1 MATDEELIE
10 AIKRPDRYYHITIGG
25 YGGETSYA
33 RITEAAYNYW
43 NDQETSELES
53 YMSGPESYVEEDNP
67 DLPAEANFLYNAE
80 EEYYQDWYDPPN
92 ELLHGWGVD
101 IDNSWISIEERDS
114 EEYNSKH
121 LAEIVDTVDTPVYIK
136 DNNIEK
142 VDAPHALDLDFLL
155 YPHGHYEEDESDEHE
170 EGEPKPLE
178 DGTVPEPYVFYG
190 MSAEKGTFFDGV
202 VHLDDGSKFDPT
214 KLTIFVEAQPNG
226 DTIISK
232 VTYNG
237 WTIDN
242 NGGDTTGK
250 GYYAS
255 VWDW

>member
-1 MATDEELIE
+1 M
-10 AIKRPDRYYHITIGG
+10 G
-25 YGGETSYA
+25 
-33 RITEAAYNYW
+33 
-43 NDQETSELES
+43 SE
-53 YMSGPESYVEEDNP
+53 MC
-67 DLPAEANFLYNAE
+67 
-80 EEYYQDWYDPPN
+80 
-92 ELLHGWGVD
+92 
-101 IDNSWISIEERDS
+101 IRDS
-114 EEYNSKH
+114 N
-121 LAEIVDTVDTPVYIK
+121 
-136 DNNIEK
+136 
-142 VDAPHALDLDFLL
+142 
-155 YPHGHYEEDESDEHE
+155 
-170 EGEPKPLE
+170 EGEPLPLD

-202 VHLDDGSKFDPT
+202 VHVNDGSKFDPT

-250 GYYAS
+250 GYYAA

>member
-1 MATDEELIE
+1 MATNEELID
-10 AIKRPDRYYHITIGG
+10 AIKRPDRYYHISIGG

-53 YMSGPESYVEEDNP
+53 YMTGPEDYATEDHP
-67 DLPAEANFLYNAE
+67 DLPAEANFLFNAE
-80 EEYYQDWYDPPN
+80 DEYYQDWYEPPN

-101 IDNSWISIEERDS
+101 IDSSWITIEERDS

-121 LAEIVDTVDTPVYIK
+121 LADIVDTTDTPVYIK

-142 VDAPHALDLDFLL
+142 VDNPHALDLDFLL
-155 YPHGHYEEDESDEHE
+155 YPHGHYEEGDN

-202 VHLDDGSKFDPT
+202 VHVNDGSKFDPT
-214 KLTIFVEAQPNG
+214 KLKIFVEAQPNG

-250 GYYAS
+250 GYYAQ